1 MTVTAVV
8 GAQWGDEGKGK
19 IVDRLAEKYHIVA
32 RWNGGNNAGHT
43 VITDDGKTLAFHNVP
58 SGMRHKQVVN
68 VIGNGEVVNLQSL
81 LEEIEDLRSKG
92 VEVTPDR
99 LVLSDST
106 HLILPYYIEIE
117 KRQEATRKIGTT
129 GRAIGPTYTFKPD
142 RTGIRV
148 LDLLD
153 NGRDFLKN
161 VRHHLEEHEIKVN
174 PEELL
179 ESQRRLLKQL
189 QQYLRIEDTVEF
201 FRKNKGADILLEGAQ
216 GILLDVDAGTYPY
229 VTSSNSIPGG
239 AYAGCL
245 GIPAIDTVL
254 LVMKAGY
261 VTRVGHGPFPTE
273 MGTER
278 DLEDVKKGEEK
289 LGEEDIERAKQGD
302 PVSLAKYHRY
312 IGGEYGTTTGRPRRV
327 GHQDLV
333 AAGYS
338 RDVSNVAKGLGSVS
352 VALTKLDVSDGL
364 PSLRVCTSYKQDGT
378 SSKRFPRDASL
389 GEVEPVYEELEG
401 WNENTRGLTRY
412 SQLPSAAQR
421 FVNFLE
427 KRLGMSA
434 SLISTGPGR
443 EEIIDK
449 SNQAYF

>member
-8 GAQWGDEGKGK
+8 GAHWGDEGKGK
-19 IVDRLAEKYHIVA
+19 IVDCLAEKYNIVA

-43 VITDDGKTLAFHNVP
+43 VVTEDGKSLAFHNVP

-92 VEVTPDR
+92 VEVIPDR

-106 HLILPYYIEIE
+106 HLILPYYIELE

-148 LDLLD
+148 LDLL
-153 NGRDFLKN
+153 NSGRDFLKN
-161 VRHHLEEHEIKVN
+161 VRHHLEEHGIIVN
-174 PEELL
+174 SEELL

-189 QQYLRIEDTVEF
+189 QQYLKIEDTVEF
-201 FRKNKGADILLEGAQ
+201 FRRNKGANILLEGAQ

-229 VTSSNSIPGG
+229 VTSSNPIPGG

-245 GIPAIDTVL
+245 GIPTIDNVF
-254 LVMKAGY
+254 LVMKTGY

-273 MGTER
+273 MGTEKDIEGVR
-278 DLEDVKKGEEK
+278 KGEEQ
-289 LGEEDIERAKQGD
+289 LTEEDVERAKQGN
-302 PVSLAKYHRY
+302 PVSLAKYHRFR
-312 IGGEYGTTTGRPRRV
+312 GGEYGTTTGRPRRT
-327 GHQDLV
+327 GYQDLV

-338 RDVSNVAKGLGSVS
+338 RDVSNVTKGIGSMRV
-352 VALTKLDVSDGL
+352 VLTKLDVSDGL
-364 PSLRVCTSYKQDGT
+364 LSLKVCTSYKQNGT
-378 SSKRFPRDASL
+378 LSKRFPRDSQL
-389 GEVEPVYEELEG
+389 GEVEPIYEELEG
-401 WNENTRGLTRY
+401 WDENTRGLTSY

-421 FVNFLE
+421 FVRFLE
-427 KRLGMSA
+427 TSLGMSA

-443 EEIIDK
+443 KEIIDR
-449 SNQAYF
+449 SDEVY